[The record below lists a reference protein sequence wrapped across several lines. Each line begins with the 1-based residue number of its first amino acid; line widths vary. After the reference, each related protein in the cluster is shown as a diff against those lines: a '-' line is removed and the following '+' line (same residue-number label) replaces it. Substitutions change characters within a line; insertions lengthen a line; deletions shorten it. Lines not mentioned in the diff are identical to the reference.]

1 MHHKQL
7 GRQVT
12 AALSCCMQVCVGTH
26 AGNHLCTQANDRCAH
41 TRKHP
46 ETSIAFSS
54 RRHKAAISA
63 SWLSASVSITALT
76 SGTLSAPGP
85 LVGTSPVWLLQAS
98 SRRSQVCACDY
109 IPASLDSKVRHT
121 ALVPHQKTQCVRSHL
136 PQQSC
141 SQQLS
146 HSHMAYR

>member
-85 LVGTSPVWLLQAS
+85 LVGTSPVWFGCRHRLGGHRFVS
-98 SRRSQVCACDY
+98 V
-109 IPASLDSKVRHT
+109 SLDSKRRHN
-121 ALVPHQKTQCVRSHL
+121 ALERRQDMRNSLLQH
-136 PQQSC
+136 SC
-141 SQQLS
+141 WECKD
-146 HSHMAYR
+146 